1 MLALI
6 RKPGS
11 HWTRRWRKGD
21 SNPRSRRRGETVPTR
36 AIWFFRGNLEN
47 VRSLPMTIRH
57 TEGINIMPPLTKD
70 RFESYSLQRRVLQ
83 IRWSRQISA
92 DLQIV
97 RRLMVAHVVL
107 SIVLI
112 VAGII
117 LTLRARP

>member
-1 MLALI
+1 
-6 RKPGS
+6 
-11 HWTRRWRKGD
+11 
-21 SNPRSRRRGETVPTR
+21 
-36 AIWFFRGNLEN
+36 
-47 VRSLPMTIRH
+47 
-57 TEGINIMPPLTKD
+57 MPPLTRD

-83 IRWSRQISA
+83 TRWSRQISA

-117 LTLRARP
+117 LTLRR

>member
-1 MLALI
+1 
-6 RKPGS
+6 
-11 HWTRRWRKGD
+11 
-21 SNPRSRRRGETVPTR
+21 
-36 AIWFFRGNLEN
+36 
-47 VRSLPMTIRH
+47 MTIRH
-57 TEGINIMPPLTKD
+57 TKGINIMPPLTKD

>member
-1 MLALI
+1 
-6 RKPGS
+6 
-11 HWTRRWRKGD
+11 
-21 SNPRSRRRGETVPTR
+21 
-36 AIWFFRGNLEN
+36 
-47 VRSLPMTIRH
+47 MTIRH
-57 TEGINIMPPLTKD
+57 TEGKGTGSNPTPSSGE
-70 RFESYSLQRRVLQ
+70 FLQ